1 MADIPKMFYR
11 FLNNNFKSNQMTN
24 LNAVS
29 LKTQT
34 EVAKFHEWL
43 HRTGNI
49 YLADID
55 RMDRAFNI
63 VKDNIESLSN
73 AKKPVKKGLSKV

>member
-1 MADIPKMFYR
+1 
-11 FLNNNFKSNQMTN
+11 MTN
-24 LNAVS
+24 SNLVS

-55 RMDRAFNI
+55 RMDRAFSI
-63 VKDNIESLSN
+63 VEDNIESLSN
-73 AKKPVKKGLSKV
+73 AKKPVNKGLRKL

>member
-1 MADIPKMFYR
+1 MT
-11 FLNNNFKSNQMTN
+11 KSN
-24 LNAVS
+24 LVS

-34 EVAKFHEWL
+34 EIEKFDNL
-43 HRTGNI
+43 LRRCGNI

-63 VKDNIESLSN
+63 VADNIESF
-73 AKKPVKKGLSKV
+73 KKPVNKGLTKL